1 MVQGTCS
8 SAGLPPP
15 WQEVHAEGLTYF
27 WNTETNATTYDR
39 PVAGMAPSK
48 PANDYSYLGGA
59 SAVQNT
65 GADDSFGA
73 LDYNAPPPDAYQ
85 RAGGLEINTDVKYG
99 STQSGED
106 YRRKMEITVKAPR
119 GIQTPDPQQTFA
131 EGGWPQQLLDAV
143 TRAGYTSPT
152 PIQAQSWPIALQGYD
167 LISVAKTGSGKTV
180 GYLFPGI
187 MHIRARANGPRP
199 VGPTV
204 AVLAP
209 TRELATQIQEETAK
223 FGRAIGMFSV
233 CLYGGAPKGMQLREL
248 RSGPQIAIATP
259 GRLNDF
265 LESGAVNLGS
275 ATYVVLDEAD
285 RMLDMG
291 FEPQIRKI
299 LARAPPARQ
308 TLFFTAT
315 WPKAVVRVAT
325 AILTNPIQ
333 VNIGDTDSLVANKD
347 ISQVIEVCGG
357 FQKQQRLMEV
367 LRNPPAQPL
376 KAIVFCST
384 KRMCDQIGRS
394 MGGMGAVIHGDKEQR
409 ERDYIINQFKSGRVP
424 VLVATD
430 VAARGLD
437 IKEVNLVVN
446 FDFPNQI
453 EDYVHRIGRTG
464 RAGNKG
470 HAHSFIEPGEG
481 NMARKLIPIL
491 RDAGQTVSPEIQEMA
506 TRGGGG
512 GGGGG
517 DGDGRR
523 RRRRRSDGPDRVP
536 PGRALARDEPRR
548 WGGGRRRRGGGRRR
562 GVRRRRRGHGGLS
575 EAG

>member
-1 MVQGTCS
+1 MVQGTVS
-8 SAGLPPP
+8 SAGLPVP
-15 WQEVHAEGLTYF
+15 WQEVHAEGLTYY
-27 WNTETNATTYDR
+27 WNTQTNETTYDR
-39 PVAGMAPSK
+39 PVAGAAPSGPPK
-48 PANDYSYLGGA
+48 TDYSYLGGA
-59 SAVQNT
+59 NFEKH
-65 GADDSFGA
+65 GADEGVGG

-85 RAGGLEINTDVKYG
+85 RAGGYGITDLKYG
-99 STQSGED
+99 NTED
-106 YRRKMEITVKAPR
+106 GQAFRAKHEISVKAPN
-119 GIQTPDPQQTFA
+119 GLPTPDPMQTFEA
-131 EGGWPQQLLDAV
+131 GNWPQPLLDAV
-143 TRAGYTSPT
+143 KTAGYISPT

-180 GYLFPGI
+180 AFLFPGI
-187 MHIRARANGPRP
+187 MHIKKMEGGPRP

-204 AVLAP
+204 CVLAP
-209 TRELATQIQEETAK
+209 TRELATQIQDECQK

-233 CLYGGAPKGMQLREL
+233 CLYGGAPKGHQLREL
-248 RSGPQIAIATP
+248 RQGPQICIATP

-265 LESGAVNLGS
+265 LEQGSLHLGS
-275 ATYVVLDEAD
+275 ASYFVLDEAD

-299 LARAPPARQ
+299 LAKAPSTRQ

-315 WPKAVVRVAT
+315 WPRAVVRVAT

-347 ISQVIEVCGG
+347 ITQVVEVCGG
-357 FQKQQRLMEV
+357 LQKQTRLMDV
-367 LRNPPAQPL
+367 LRDPPMQPL

-437 IKEVNLVVN
+437 IKDVNLVIN

-464 RAGNKG
+464 RAGKKG
-470 HAHSFIEPGEG
+470 CAHSFIDPGEG

-491 RDAGQTVSPEIQEMA
+491 REAGQEVNPELQEMA
-506 TRGGGG
+506 GRGGGG
-512 GGGGG
+512 RGGGRGRGRGRGGGRGGGGYGGGGYGGGG
-517 DGDGRR
+517 DYGAGGYGASRGDG
-523 RRRRRSDGPDRVP
+523 GYAA
-536 PGRALARDEPRR
+536 PGGYASI
-548 WGGGRRRRGGGRRR
+548 GGGRPY
-562 GVRRRRRGHGGLS
+562 
-575 EAG
+575 

>member
-1 MVQGTCS
+1 M
-8 SAGLPPP
+8 
-15 WQEVHAEGLTYF
+15 
-27 WNTETNATTYDR
+27 
-39 PVAGMAPSK
+39 
-48 PANDYSYLGGA
+48 
-59 SAVQNT
+59 
-65 GADDSFGA
+65 
-73 LDYNAPPPDAYQ
+73 
-85 RAGGLEINTDVKYG
+85 KYG
-99 STQSGED
+99 TTEGGQA
-106 YRRKMEITVKAPR
+106 YRGKHEITVKSPHV
-119 GIQTPDPQQTFA
+119 IVVPDPMQTFE
-131 EGGWPQQLLDAV
+131 EGGWPQSLLDAV
-143 TRAGYTSPT
+143 KTAGYTSPT

-187 MHIRARANGPRP
+187 MHIKAREGGPRP

-204 AVLAP
+204 CVLSP
-209 TRELATQIQEETAK
+209 TRELATQIQDECQK
-223 FGRAIGMFSV
+223 FGRAIGMYSV
-233 CLYGGAPKGMQLREL
+233 CLYGGAPKGHQLREL
-248 RSGPQIAIATP
+248 RNGPQICIATP

-265 LESGAVNLGS
+265 LEQRSLHLGS
-275 ATYVVLDEAD
+275 ASYFVLDEAD

-299 LARAPPARQ
+299 LAQAPAARQ

-315 WPKAVVRVAT
+315 WPRAVVRVAT

-347 ISQVIEVCGG
+347 ITQVVEVCGG
-357 FQKQQRLMEV
+357 HAKQTRLMDV
-367 LRNPPAQPL
+367 LRDPPMQPL

-437 IKEVNLVVN
+437 IKDVNLVVN

-464 RAGNKG
+464 RAGKKG
-470 HAHSFIEPGEG
+470 WAHSFIDPGEG

-491 RDAGQTVSPEIQEMA
+491 REAGQEVLP
-506 TRGGGG
+506 
-512 GGGGG
+512 
-517 DGDGRR
+517 
-523 RRRRRSDGPDRVP
+523 
-536 PGRALARDEPRR
+536 
-548 WGGGRRRRGGGRRR
+548 
-562 GVRRRRRGHGGLS
+562 LS
-575 EAG
+575 LIHI

>member
-1 MVQGTCS
+1 MVQGTVS

-15 WQEVHAEGLTYF
+15 WQEVHAEGLTYY
-27 WNTETNATTYDR
+27 WNTQTNETTYDR
-39 PVAGMAPSK
+39 PVAGAAPSK
-48 PANDYSYLGGA
+48 PGVDYSYLSAGA
-59 SAVQNT
+59 NFEKH
-65 GADDSFGA
+65 GADESAGA
-73 LDYNAPPPDAYQ
+73 LDYNAPPPDAYA
-85 RAGGLEINTDVKYG
+85 RGGGLGVTDMKYATTEDGQSYRAKNEISV
-99 STQSGED
+99 Q
-106 YRRKMEITVKAPR
+106 APR
-119 GIQTPDPQQTFA
+119 GIVVPDPMQNFA
-131 EGGWPQQLLDAV
+131 DGGWPQPLLDAV
-143 TRAGYTSPT
+143 AKAGYSTPT

-187 MHIRARANGPRP
+187 MHIKARESGPRP

-204 AVLAP
+204 TVLAP
-209 TRELATQIQEETAK
+209 TRELATQIQDECLK

-233 CLYGGAPKGMQLREL
+233 CLYGGAPKGRQLGEL
-248 RSGPQIAIATP
+248 RHGPQIAIATP

-275 ATYVVLDEAD
+275 STYVVLDEAD

-299 LARAPPARQ
+299 LARAPSARQ

-315 WPKAVVRVAT
+315 WPRAVVRVAT

-347 ISQVIEVCGG
+347 ISQVVEVCGG
-357 FQKQQRLMEV
+357 FQKQNRLMEV

-394 MGGMGAVIHGDKEQR
+394 MGGMGVVIHGDKEQR

-437 IKEVNLVVN
+437 IKDVNLVVN

-464 RAGNKG
+464 RAGKKG
-470 HAHSFIEPGEG
+470 FSHSFIDPGEG

-491 RDAGQTVSPEIQEMA
+491 REANQPVDRELEEMA
-506 TRGGGG
+506 GRGGGG
-512 GGGGG
+512 G
-517 DGDGRR
+517 
-523 RRRRRSDGPDRVP
+523 
-536 PGRALARDEPRR
+536 
-548 WGGGRRRRGGGRRR
+548 RGGGRRGGGGR
-562 GVRRRRRGHGGLS
+562 GGGFGGRGGFGGGGGYGGGYGGGGYGGGGPDRGG
-575 EAG
+575 AGGYSNGGGRPY

>member
-1 MVQGTCS
+1 MVQGTVS
-8 SAGLPPP
+8 SAGLPAP
-15 WQEVHAEGLTYF
+15 WQEVHAEGLTYY
-27 WNTETNATTYDR
+27 WNTQTNETTYDR
-39 PVAGMAPSK
+39 PVAGAPAGK
-48 PANDYSYLGGA
+48 PKTDYSYLGGA
-59 SAVQNT
+59 NFEKH
-65 GADDSFGA
+65 GADEGIGG
-73 LDYNAPPPDAYQ
+73 LDYNAPPPDAYE
-85 RAGGLEINTDVKYG
+85 RAGGYGITDMKYG
-99 STQSGED
+99 TTEGGQA
-106 YRRKMEITVKAPR
+106 YRGKHEITVKSPQ
-119 GIQTPDPQQTFA
+119 GIVVPDPMQTFE
-131 EGGWPQQLLDAV
+131 EGGWPQSLLDAV
-143 TRAGYTSPT
+143 KTAGYTSPT

-187 MHIRARANGPRP
+187 MHIKAREGGPRP

-204 AVLAP
+204 CVLSP
-209 TRELATQIQEETAK
+209 TRELATQIQDECQK
-223 FGRAIGMFSV
+223 FGRAIGMYSV
-233 CLYGGAPKGMQLREL
+233 CLYGGAPKGHQLREL
-248 RSGPQIAIATP
+248 RNGPQICIATP

-265 LESGAVNLGS
+265 LEQRSLHLGS
-275 ATYVVLDEAD
+275 ATYFVLDEAD

-299 LARAPPARQ
+299 LAQAPAARQ

-315 WPKAVVRVAT
+315 WPRAVVRVAT

-347 ISQVIEVCGG
+347 ITQVVEVCGG
-357 FQKQQRLMEV
+357 HAKQTRLMDV
-367 LRNPPAQPL
+367 LRDPPMQPL

-437 IKEVNLVVN
+437 IKDVNLVVN

-470 HAHSFIEPGEG
+470 WAHSFIDPGEG
-481 NMARKLIPIL
+481 LSLIHI
-491 RDAGQTVSPEIQEMA
+491 
-506 TRGGGG
+506 
-512 GGGGG
+512 
-517 DGDGRR
+517 
-523 RRRRRSDGPDRVP
+523 
-536 PGRALARDEPRR
+536 
-548 WGGGRRRRGGGRRR
+548 
-562 GVRRRRRGHGGLS
+562 
-575 EAG
+575 